1 MKNIDKFDIY
11 SGKILALLL
20 ENFPIATE
28 IEIMRDVIKDENAP
42 QKEQEFV
49 YHTLKALQ
57 EYGFISYQDYT
68 IGGELFTGVRLTLK
82 ALEVLKATPKSLGGK
97 TIGDKII
104 DSVKLAKDESI
115 KSGVGLAF
123 SQGYTL
129 ISEAFKGAL

>member
-20 ENFPIATE
+20 ENFPITID
-28 IEIMRDVIKDENAP
+28 IEIMRDVIKDENAI
-42 QKEQEFV
+42 QKEREFV
-49 YHTLKALQ
+49 YHTIQALK
-57 EYGFISYQDYT
+57 EYGFFTYKSYTMD
-68 IGGELFTGVRLTLK
+68 GELFIGVRLTLK
-82 ALEVLKATPKSLGGK
+82 ALEVLKATPQSLGGK
-97 TIGDKII
+97 TIGDKIA

-123 SQGYTL
+123 SQGYAL

>member
-57 EYGFISYQDYT
+57 EYGFINYQDYT
-68 IGGELFTGVRLTLK
+68 IGGELFTDVRLTLK

-97 TIGDKII
+97 T
-104 DSVKLAKDESI
+104 S
-115 KSGVGLAF
+115 
-123 SQGYTL
+123 
-129 ISEAFKGAL
+129 

>member
-68 IGGELFTGVRLTLK
+68 MGGELFTGVRLTLK

>member
-20 ENFPIATE
+20 ENFPITID
-28 IEIMRDVIKDENAP
+28 IEIMRDVIKDENAI
-42 QKEQEFV
+42 QKEREFV
-49 YHTLKALQ
+49 YHTIQALK
-57 EYGFISYQDYT
+57 EYGFITYKSYTMD
-68 IGGELFTGVRLTLK
+68 GELFIGVRLTLK
-82 ALEVLKATPKSLGGK
+82 ALEVLKATPQSLGGK
-97 TIGDKII
+97 TIGDKIA

-123 SQGYTL
+123 SQGYAL